1 MVADLPDLT
10 RRPLAFDRFLQ
21 RLIQRRR
28 KQPEPL
34 STSVF
39 SMRDQR
45 LLGDLLSQEQLFHLF
60 DGERSPYSAV
70 SNAAPRHDSDPL
82 SRVDVKAIH
91 CTNRVSVLHRDTRE

>member
-60 DGERSPYSAV
+60 DGEWSPHSSV
-70 SNAAPRHDSDPL
+70 SNAAPRAMIQTLFLVWTLRRSTVP
-82 SRVDVKAIH
+82 IG
-91 CTNRVSVLHRDTRE
+91 